1 MNKYNSSLITPV
13 LLAGSIIII
22 ITFGIRGSFGVFQ
35 IPIENEFQ
43 WLRVEFSLALAI
55 QNLGWGIGAPIF
67 GALGEKFGD
76 RKLIIAGAF
85 CYVIGL
91 VLSTFAQNPLT
102 HQFLEFIIGFGI
114 AGTGMGMILA
124 VVGRASSEKNR
135 SMALGIVTAAGSV
148 GQMIGAPIAQALLNS
163 YNWQQVFIMFALS
176 IIIVMLA
183 VPFLKDNPV
192 ATKKEI
198 EISLMKVLGNAFKDP
213 NFSMIFFGFF
223 ACGYQLAFVSA
234 HFPAMITEMCSAI
247 SPSSILHYLSVSS
260 TSSLGAFAIAFIG
273 FTNIFGTIYAGWLG
287 QRFQKKYLLAGVYA
301 LRTLIGLLFIIF
313 PITPLSVVL
322 FSIFMGSLWLATVP
336 LTSGL
341 IAHIYGLRYMGTLY
355 GLVFLSHQLGSF
367 LGVWMGGRLYDATG
381 DYTLVWWIGIGVSAF
396 STLIHLP
403 IKEKRLQTI
412 DTHYCYTLMP
422 KSGHII
428 S

>member
-1 MNKYNSSLITPV
+1 MKNNNSSLITPV
-13 LLAGSIIII
+13 LLAGSLIII
-22 ITFGIRGSFGVFQ
+22 ITFGIRGSFGIFQ

-43 WLRVEFSLALAI
+43 WLRIEFSLALAI

-91 VLSTFAQNPLT
+91 VLSTFAESPLT
-102 HQFLEFIIGFGI
+102 HQILEFIIGFGI

-124 VVGRASSEKNR
+124 IVGRASSDKNR
-135 SMALGIVTAAGSV
+135 LMALGIVTAAGSV
-148 GQMIGAPIAQALLNS
+148 GQMIGAPIAQALLNV
-163 YNWQQVFIMFALS
+163 YNWQHVFIIFSLS
-176 IIIVMLA
+176 IIVVMSV
-183 VPFLKDNPV
+183 VPLLKSNSIS
-192 ATKKEI
+192 TKKEI
-198 EISLMKVLGNAFKDP
+198 EISLSKVLGNAFKDP
-213 NFSMIFFGFF
+213 NFGMIFLGFF

-234 HFPAMITEMCSAI
+234 HFPAMVTEMCSAI
-247 SPSSILHYLSVSS
+247 SPSSVLNYLGVSN
-260 TSSLGAFAIAFIG
+260 TSSLGALAIALIG
-273 FTNIFGTIYAGWLG
+273 FSNIFGTIYAGWLG
-287 QRFQKKYLLAGVYA
+287 QRFPKKYLLTGVYA

-403 IKEKRLQTI
+403 IKEEKLQTA
-412 DTHYCYTLMP
+412 
-422 KSGHII
+422 
-428 S
+428 

>member
-1 MNKYNSSLITPV
+1 MKNQNSSLVTPV
-13 LLAGSIIII
+13 LLAGSIIIL

-35 IPIENEFQ
+35 IPIENDFQ
-43 WLRVEFSLALAI
+43 WLRVEFSLAIAL

-76 RKLIIAGAF
+76 RKLIIVGGIF
-85 CYVIGL
+85 YVIGL
-91 VLSTFAQNPLT
+91 VLSTFAESPLS
-102 HQFLEFIIGFGI
+102 HQILEFIIGFGI

-124 VVGRASSEKNR
+124 VVGRASSDKNR
-135 SMALGIVTAAGSV
+135 SMSLGIVTAAGSL
-148 GQMIGAPIAQALLNS
+148 GQMFGAPIAQNLLNFYS
-163 YNWQQVFIMFALS
+163 WQDVFIFFALTV
-176 IIIVMLA
+176 IVVMIA
-183 VPFLKDNPV
+183 VPFLKGKPIQ
-192 ATKKEI
+192 TKQEVNT
-198 EISLMKVLGNAFKDP
+198 SLRKILGHAIKDP
-213 NFSMIFFGFF
+213 NFGMIFLGFF

-247 SPSSILHYLSVSS
+247 SPTSMLHYLNVSS
-260 TSSLGAFAIAFIG
+260 TSALGALAIALIG
-273 FTNIFGTIYAGWLG
+273 FSNIFGTIFAGWLG
-287 QRFQKKYLLAGVYA
+287 IKYQKKYLLAGVYA

-313 PITPLSVVL
+313 PITPMSVVL
-322 FSIFMGSLWLATVP
+322 FSVFMGTLWLATVP

-403 IKEKRLQTI
+403 ISEKRVQAI
-412 DTHYCYTLMP
+412 
-422 KSGHII
+422 
-428 S
+428 

>member
-1 MNKYNSSLITPV
+1 MKINNNSLITPV
-13 LLAGSIIII
+13 LLAGSLIII
-22 ITFGIRGSFGVFQ
+22 ITFGIRGSFGIFQ

-43 WLRVEFSLALAI
+43 WLRIEFSLALAI

-91 VLSTFAQNPLT
+91 VLSTFAESPLT
-102 HQFLEFIIGFGI
+102 HQILEFIIGFGI

-124 VVGRASSEKNR
+124 IVGRASSDKNR
-135 SMALGIVTAAGSV
+135 LMALGIVTAAGSV
-148 GQMIGAPIAQALLNS
+148 GQMIGAPIAQALLNV
-163 YNWQQVFIMFALS
+163 YNWQHVFIIFSLS
-176 IIIVMLA
+176 IIVVMSV
-183 VPFLKDNPV
+183 VPLLKSNSIS
-192 ATKKEI
+192 TKKEI
-198 EISLMKVLGNAFKDP
+198 EISLSKVLGNAFKDP
-213 NFSMIFFGFF
+213 NFGMIFLGFF

-234 HFPAMITEMCSAI
+234 HFPAMVTEMCSAI
-247 SPSSILHYLSVSS
+247 SPSSVLNYLGVSN
-260 TSSLGAFAIAFIG
+260 TSSLGALAIALIG
-273 FTNIFGTIYAGWLG
+273 FSNIFGTIYAGWLG
-287 QRFQKKYLLAGVYA
+287 QRFPKKYLLTGVYA

-367 LGVWMGGRLYDATG
+367 LGVWMGGKLYDATG

-403 IKEKRLQTI
+403 IKEEKLQ
-412 DTHYCYTLMP
+412 
-422 KSGHII
+422 SA
-428 S
+428 

>member
-1 MNKYNSSLITPV
+1 MKNNNSSLITPV
-13 LLAGSIIII
+13 LLAGSLIII
-22 ITFGIRGSFGVFQ
+22 ITFGIRGSFGIFQ

-43 WLRVEFSLALAI
+43 WLRIEFSLALAI

-91 VLSTFAQNPLT
+91 VLSTFAESPLT
-102 HQFLEFIIGFGI
+102 HQILEFIIGFGI

-124 VVGRASSEKNR
+124 IVGRASSDKNR
-135 SMALGIVTAAGSV
+135 LMALGIITAAGSV
-148 GQMIGAPIAQALLNS
+148 GQMIGAPIAQALLNV
-163 YNWQQVFIMFALS
+163 YNWQHVFIIFSLS
-176 IIIVMLA
+176 IIVVMSV
-183 VPFLKDNPV
+183 VPLLKSNSIS
-192 ATKKEI
+192 TKKEI
-198 EISLMKVLGNAFKDP
+198 EISLSKVLGNAFKDP
-213 NFSMIFFGFF
+213 NFGMIFLGFF

-234 HFPAMITEMCSAI
+234 HFPAMVTEMCSAI
-247 SPSSILHYLSVSS
+247 SPSSVLNYLGVSN
-260 TSSLGAFAIAFIG
+260 TSSLGALAIALIG
-273 FTNIFGTIYAGWLG
+273 FSNIFGTIYAGWLG
-287 QRFQKKYLLAGVYA
+287 QRFPKKYLLTGVYA

-403 IKEKRLQTI
+403 IKEEKLQAA
-412 DTHYCYTLMP
+412 
-422 KSGHII
+422 
-428 S
+428 

>member
-1 MNKYNSSLITPV
+1 MKNNNSSLITPV

-43 WLRVEFSLALAI
+43 WLRVEFSLAIAI

-76 RKLIIAGAF
+76 KKMIIVGAF

-102 HQFLEFIIGFGI
+102 HQFLELIIGFGI
-114 AGTGMGMILA
+114 AGTGLGMILA

-135 SMALGIVTAAGSV
+135 SMALGIVTAAGSF
-148 GQMIGAPIAQALLNS
+148 GQMFGAPIAQSLLNLYS
-163 YNWQQVFIMFALS
+163 WQQVFIIFAFS
-176 IIIVMLA
+176 IVLVMSV
-183 VPFLKDNPV
+183 VPFLKDAPV
-192 ATKKEI
+192 STKKDV
-198 EISLMKVLGNAFKDP
+198 EISLTKVLGNAFKDP
-213 NFSMIFFGFF
+213 TFSMIFFGFF
-223 ACGYQLAFVSA
+223 ACGYQLAFLTA
-234 HFPAMITEMCSAI
+234 HFPAMVTEMCSAI
-247 SPSSILHYLSVSS
+247 SPTSALHFIGVST
-260 TSSLGAFAIAFIG
+260 TSSLGALAIALIAFS
-273 FTNIFGTIYAGWLG
+273 NIFGTIYAGWLG
-287 QRFQKKYLLAGVYA
+287 QKFPKKYLLTGVYA
-301 LRTLIGLLFIIF
+301 LRAVIGLIFIIL
-313 PITPLSVVL
+313 PITPITVIL
-322 FSIFMGSLWLATVP
+322 FSLFMGSLWLATVP

-381 DYTLVWWIGIGVSAF
+381 DYTLVWWIGIGVSIF
-396 STLIHLP
+396 SSLIHLP
-403 IKEKRLQTI
+403 INERRLQTV
-412 DTHYCYTLMP
+412 
-422 KSGHII
+422 
-428 S
+428 

>member
-1 MNKYNSSLITPV
+1 MKNNNSSLITPV
-13 LLAGSIIII
+13 LLAGSLIII
-22 ITFGIRGSFGVFQ
+22 ITFGIRGSFGIFQ

-43 WLRVEFSLALAI
+43 WLRIEFSLALAI

-91 VLSTFAQNPLT
+91 VLSTFAESPLT
-102 HQFLEFIIGFGI
+102 HQILEFIIGFGI

-124 VVGRASSEKNR
+124 IVGRASSDKNR
-135 SMALGIVTAAGSV
+135 LMALGIVTAAGSV
-148 GQMIGAPIAQALLNS
+148 GQMIGAPIAQALLNV
-163 YNWQQVFIMFALS
+163 YNWQHVFIIFSLS
-176 IIIVMLA
+176 IIVVMSV
-183 VPFLKDNPV
+183 VPLLKSNSIS
-192 ATKKEI
+192 TKKQI
-198 EISLMKVLGNAFKDP
+198 EISLSKVLGNAFKDP
-213 NFSMIFFGFF
+213 NFGMIFLGFF

-234 HFPAMITEMCSAI
+234 HFPAMVTEMCSAI
-247 SPSSILHYLSVSS
+247 SPSSVLNYLGVSN
-260 TSSLGAFAIAFIG
+260 TSSLGALAIALIG
-273 FTNIFGTIYAGWLG
+273 FSNIFGTIYAGWLG
-287 QRFQKKYLLAGVYA
+287 QRFPKKYLLTGVYA

-403 IKEKRLQTI
+403 IKEEKLQAA
-412 DTHYCYTLMP
+412 
-422 KSGHII
+422 
-428 S
+428 

>member
-1 MNKYNSSLITPV
+1 MKEHNTSLISPV
-13 LLAGSIIII
+13 LIAGCLIII

-43 WLRVEFSLALAI
+43 WLRVEFSLAIAI

-76 RKLIIAGAF
+76 KKMIIVGALCYVSGLII
-85 CYVIGL
+85 
-91 VLSTFAQNPLT
+91 STFAQSPLA
-102 HQFLEFIIGFGI
+102 HQFLELIIGFGI

-148 GQMIGAPIAQALLNS
+148 GQMVGAPLAQFLLNL
-163 YNWQQVFIMFALS
+163 YEWQQVFIIFAFS
-176 IIIVMLA
+176 IVLVMTV
-183 VPFLKDNPV
+183 VPLLKETPV
-192 ATKKEI
+192 SSKKEI
-198 EISLMKVLGNAFKDP
+198 EVSLTKVVGNAFKDP
-213 NFSMIFFGFF
+213 NFSMIFLGFF

-234 HFPAMITEMCSAI
+234 HFPAMVTEMCSAI
-247 SPSSILHYLSVSS
+247 SPSSLLHYFGVST
-260 TSSLGAFAIAFIG
+260 TSGLGALAIALIG
-273 FTNIFGTIYAGWLG
+273 FSNIFGTIYAGWLG
-287 QRFQKKYLLAGVYA
+287 QKFPKKYLLAIVYA
-301 LRTLIGLLFIIF
+301 LRTLIGIIFIIL
-313 PITPLSVVL
+313 PITPITVVF
-322 FSIFMGSLWLATVP
+322 FSFFMGSLWLATVP

-367 LGVWMGGRLYDATG
+367 LGVWMGGKLYDATG

-396 STLIHLP
+396 STLVHLP
-403 IKEKRLQTI
+403 IKEKNLQAA
-412 DTHYCYTLMP
+412 
-422 KSGHII
+422 
-428 S
+428 

>member
-1 MNKYNSSLITPV
+1 MKINNNSLITPV
-13 LLAGSIIII
+13 LLAGSLIII
-22 ITFGIRGSFGVFQ
+22 ITFGIRGSFGIFQ

-43 WLRVEFSLALAI
+43 WLRIEFSLALAI

-91 VLSTFAQNPLT
+91 VLSTFAESPLT
-102 HQFLEFIIGFGI
+102 HQILEFIIGFGI

-124 VVGRASSEKNR
+124 IVGRASSDKNR
-135 SMALGIVTAAGSV
+135 LMALGIVTAAGSV
-148 GQMIGAPIAQALLNS
+148 GQMIGAPIAQALLNV
-163 YNWQQVFIMFALS
+163 YNWQHVFIIFSLS
-176 IIIVMLA
+176 IIVVMSV
-183 VPFLKDNPV
+183 VPLLKSNSIS
-192 ATKKEI
+192 TKKEI
-198 EISLMKVLGNAFKDP
+198 EISLSKVLGNAFKDP
-213 NFSMIFFGFF
+213 NFGMIFLGFF

-234 HFPAMITEMCSAI
+234 HFPAMVTEMCSAI
-247 SPSSILHYLSVSS
+247 SPSSALNYLGVSN
-260 TSSLGAFAIAFIG
+260 TSSLGALAIALIG
-273 FTNIFGTIYAGWLG
+273 FSNIFGTIYAGWLG
-287 QRFQKKYLLAGVYA
+287 QRFPKKYLLTGVYA

-403 IKEKRLQTI
+403 IKEEKLQ
-412 DTHYCYTLMP
+412 
-422 KSGHII
+422 SA
-428 S
+428 

>member
-1 MNKYNSSLITPV
+1 MKNNNSSLITPV
-13 LLAGSIIII
+13 LLAGSLIII
-22 ITFGIRGSFGVFQ
+22 ITFGIRGSFGIFQ

-43 WLRVEFSLALAI
+43 WLRIEFSLALAI

-85 CYVIGL
+85 CYVTGL
-91 VLSTFAQNPLT
+91 VLSTFAESPLT
-102 HQFLEFIIGFGI
+102 HQILEFIIGFGI

-124 VVGRASSEKNR
+124 IVGRASSDKNR
-135 SMALGIVTAAGSV
+135 LMALGIVTAAGSV
-148 GQMIGAPIAQALLNS
+148 GQMIGAPIAQALLNV
-163 YNWQQVFIMFALS
+163 YNWQHVFIIFSLS
-176 IIIVMLA
+176 IIVVMSV
-183 VPFLKDNPV
+183 VPLLKSNSIS
-192 ATKKEI
+192 TKKEI
-198 EISLMKVLGNAFKDP
+198 EISLSKVLGNAFKDP
-213 NFSMIFFGFF
+213 NFGMIFLGFF

-234 HFPAMITEMCSAI
+234 HFPAMVTEMCSAI
-247 SPSSILHYLSVSS
+247 SPSSVLNYLGVSN
-260 TSSLGAFAIAFIG
+260 TSSLGALAIALIG
-273 FTNIFGTIYAGWLG
+273 FSNIFGTIYAGWLG
-287 QRFQKKYLLAGVYA
+287 QRFPKKYLLTGVYA

-403 IKEKRLQTI
+403 IKEEKLQAA
-412 DTHYCYTLMP
+412 
-422 KSGHII
+422 
-428 S
+428 

>member
-1 MNKYNSSLITPV
+1 MKNNNSSLITPV
-13 LLAGSIIII
+13 LLAGCLIII
-22 ITFGIRGSFGVFQ
+22 ITFGIRGSFGIFQ

-43 WLRVEFSLALAI
+43 WLRIEFSLALAI

-91 VLSTFAQNPLT
+91 VLSTFAESPLT
-102 HQFLEFIIGFGI
+102 HQILEFIIGFGI

-124 VVGRASSEKNR
+124 IVGRASSDKNR
-135 SMALGIVTAAGSV
+135 LMALGIVTAAGSV
-148 GQMIGAPIAQALLNS
+148 GQMIGAPIAQALLNV
-163 YNWQQVFIMFALS
+163 YNWQHVFIIFSLS
-176 IIIVMLA
+176 IIVVMSV
-183 VPFLKDNPV
+183 VPLLKSNSIS
-192 ATKKEI
+192 TKKEI
-198 EISLMKVLGNAFKDP
+198 EISLSKVLGNAFKDP
-213 NFSMIFFGFF
+213 NFGMIFLGFF

-234 HFPAMITEMCSAI
+234 HFPAMVTEMCSAI
-247 SPSSILHYLSVSS
+247 SPSSVLNYLGVSN
-260 TSSLGAFAIAFIG
+260 TSSLGALAIALIG
-273 FTNIFGTIYAGWLG
+273 FSNIFGTIYAGWLG
-287 QRFQKKYLLAGVYA
+287 QRFPKKYLLAGVYA

-403 IKEKRLQTI
+403 IKEEKLQAA
-412 DTHYCYTLMP
+412 
-422 KSGHII
+422 
-428 S
+428 